1 MVPTNATIGGQ
12 VIHVLIMIQMILIA
26 SMVFAVGSLQKEIN
40 RLAKAHL
47 DLIAVFQ
54 ELLRRG
60 SKNK

>member
-1 MVPTNATIGGQ
+1 M
-12 VIHVLIMIQMILIA
+12 IHILIMIQMILIMIQMILIA
-26 SMVFAVGSLQKEIN
+26 SMVFAVGSLQKEVN

-60 SKNK
+60 SKAK